1 MTAKAEQAGIPLD
14 TFMENFSKAKSA
26 FYAKGGSVDY
36 SQGGKAEDAIWNAIS
51 PTLTAQL
58 AEQARSSMVTI
69 GNAGAEG
76 LQAGVKEPLQIHSP
90 SRTMAYLGEMAAK
103 GLVEGT
109 EKGVE
114 TAAPVSAGRG
124 CSVTIGSIN
133 VGSGYGDAESAGI
146 AIARVVER
154 EVMAVFERAADEG

>member
-1 MTAKAEQAGIPLD
+1 
-14 TFMENFSKAKSA
+14 
-26 FYAKGGSVDY
+26 
-36 SQGGKAEDAIWNAIS
+36 
-51 PTLTAQL
+51 
-58 AEQARSSMVTI
+58 
-69 GNAGAEG
+69 
-76 LQAGVKEPLQIHSP
+76 
-90 SRTMAYLGEMAAK
+90 MAAK

-124 CSVTIGSIN
+124 CSVTIGSIV
-133 VGSGYGDAESAGI
+133 VGGGYGDAESAGI